1 MKRPQKILA
10 ALAVVLVMAA
20 IALVQTFNV
29 LAVRNRDQVQQELQK
44 VLGKNVNFNSLEV
57 HWLGQL
63 GFVAT
68 EFRIADD
75 PRFAATPLLH
85 ARELVLGISLWNLLF
100 RRLVIDKLIFNGAEF
115 QIITDETGALNLTT
129 LLNRKNELRGF
140 SKLPPVPAEPKHSA
154 VSFLISDIR
163 VRDGRIEYV
172 DRSVKAPA
180 ELRMKNIS
188 MRLKGFARQ
197 QATQIT
203 FAASLTEG
211 LNQDVR
217 VDGRLEPVPSDP
229 SWLHRPIDLN
239 IRLDSLHVPVVARA
253 IAALRDKI
261 PEELDVTGPMALQA
275 KAGGTAERPRIDSF
289 TLKIPLFGSSDYN
302 AVVDGSIQFTE
313 RRLWED
319 AAVQGK
325 LVVEP
330 LALMRLRPLKFFEQN
345 LPTALLTDGTV
356 GIYGRF
362 EGTWENLRIGAL
374 VRADKAELRYKESLR
389 KPADAPAEITTQITR
404 QNKKLI
410 FHPSQ
415 LAVGANRIGF
425 SGAIDY
431 ASTPRLRL
439 NLESAQSSLTGLSRL
454 VSSPAYIA
462 LGGTAAWQIAIE
474 KSLSPPDEN
483 WGVHGQLRITEAAFR
498 QKASGARIENVNANL
513 SFIGKQARFDQVTF
527 RVGRSTL
534 LLDGT
539 MANLLEP
546 AVTYKLRSADLYL
559 DDLPLQTPSPPVQL
573 ANVNAQGVIQLQ
585 NERAVLTGSVASQQG
600 SLFQFGFRDLRADV
614 VLTAAGFTFKNLSAQ
629 VLNGRL
635 RSDGYWAGG
644 GEQPQQI
651 EFTSQIEAIAMRAL
665 LAQLFPPLVGKFDGQ
680 LQGRAHFDAAPTD
693 GIGVKE
699 ALKGT
704 GEASVQQGVIK
715 DFNLLSQLLLRGSGA
730 GVSAEAASRL
740 PSGFA
745 GLIDRRDTSF
755 DSLKATFTVEK
766 KRVHTEDL
774 VITTPDYT
782 ITGAGSVG
790 FDRSTNWNGILLLS
804 PRLTQE
810 VQRDYRIIRYLSDR
824 RGRLPISFRL
834 DGKIPNVKIRIE
846 NRALAQALRAGSTAR
861 GDDKDAETKPG
872 QEPKETKRWL
882 PDALERFLNR

>member
-10 ALAVVLVMAA
+10 TLGVVLVIAA
-20 IALVQTFNV
+20 IAFVQTFNV

-44 VLGKNVNFNSLEV
+44 VLGKNVNFDSLEV

-68 EFRIADD
+68 EVRIADD

-154 VSFLISDIR
+154 VTFLISDIR

-197 QATQIT
+197 QATQIS

-211 LNQDVR
+211 LSQDVR
-217 VDGRLEPVPSDP
+217 IDGRLEPVPSDP
-229 SWLHRPIDLN
+229 SWLHRPVDLN

-275 KAGGTAERPRIDSF
+275 KAGGTVERPRIDTF

-319 AAVQGK
+319 AAIQGK

-330 LALMRLRPLKFFEQN
+330 LALLRLRPLKFFEQN
-345 LPTALLTDGTV
+345 LPAALLTDGTV
-356 GIYGRF
+356 GIYSRF

-374 VRADKAELRYKESLR
+374 VRADKAELRYKELLR
-389 KPADAPAEITTQITR
+389 KPADAPAEIKTQITR

-410 FHPSQ
+410 FHPSEFT
-415 LAVGANRIGF
+415 VGANRIGF

-431 ASTPRLRL
+431 ASTARLRL
-439 NLESAQSSLTGLSRL
+439 NLENAQSSLAGLSRL

-462 LGGTAAWQIAIE
+462 LAGTADWQIAIE
-474 KSLSPPDEN
+474 KSLSPADDN
-483 WGVHGQLRITEAAFR
+483 WGVRGQLRITEAAFR
-498 QKASGARIENVNANL
+498 QKATGARIENLNAKL

-534 LLDGT
+534 LVDGT

-546 AVTYKLRSADLYL
+546 AVNYKLRSADLYL

-585 NERAVLTGSVASQQG
+585 NEQVVLTGSVASQQG

-635 RSDGYWAGG
+635 RSDGFWAGG

-651 EFTSQIEAIAMRAL
+651 EFSSQIEAMEMRAL

-699 ALKGT
+699 ALKGN
-704 GEASVQQGVIK
+704 GEASVRQGVIK

-740 PSGFA
+740 PPGFA
-745 GLIDRRDTSF
+745 GLIDRRDTTF

-766 KRVHTEDL
+766 TRVRTEDL

-810 VQRDYRIIRYLSDR
+810 IQREHRIIRYLLDR

-834 DGKIPNVKIRIE
+834 DGKIPNVKIRLE
-846 NRALAQALRAGSTAR
+846 NRALAQALRAGSTGR

>member
-10 ALAVVLVMAA
+10 ALAVVLVIAA
-20 IALVQTFNV
+20 IVLVQTFNV

-140 SKLPPVPAEPKHSA
+140 SKVPPVPAEPKHSA

-211 LNQDVR
+211 LSQDVR
-217 VDGRLEPVPSDP
+217 IDGRLEPVPSDP

-319 AAVQGK
+319 AAIQGK

-330 LALMRLRPLKFFEQN
+330 LALMRDALTCLLQSVGGIDVVAHPAAAKKVIGVVPQTNTLDRALDVAENLFFHGRYFGMTAREAH
-345 LPTALLTDGTV
+345 TRTAALLEQFRLAD
-356 GIYGRF
+356 
-362 EGTWENLRIGAL
+362 
-374 VRADKAELRYKESLR
+374 RA
-389 KPADAPAEITTQITR
+389 
-404 QNKKLI
+404 
-410 FHPSQ
+410 
-415 LAVGANRIGF
+415 
-425 SGAIDY
+425 
-431 ASTPRLRL
+431 
-439 NLESAQSSLTGLSRL
+439 
-454 VSSPAYIA
+454 
-462 LGGTAAWQIAIE
+462 
-474 KSLSPPDEN
+474 
-483 WGVHGQLRITEAAFR
+483 
-498 QKASGARIENVNANL
+498 
-513 SFIGKQARFDQVTF
+513 
-527 RVGRSTL
+527 
-534 LLDGT
+534 
-539 MANLLEP
+539 
-546 AVTYKLRSADLYL
+546 
-559 DDLPLQTPSPPVQL
+559 
-573 ANVNAQGVIQLQ
+573 
-585 NERAVLTGSVASQQG
+585 
-600 SLFQFGFRDLRADV
+600 RADV
-614 VLTAAGFTFKNLSAQ
+614 A
-629 VLNGRL
+629 
-635 RSDGYWAGG
+635 
-644 GEQPQQI
+644 E
-651 EFTSQIEAIAMRAL
+651 
-665 LAQLFPPLVGKFDGQ
+665 
-680 LQGRAHFDAAPTD
+680 
-693 GIGVKE
+693 
-699 ALKGT
+699 KGD
-704 GEASVQQGVIK
+704 VQENWRRNMK
-715 DFNLLSQLLLRGSGA
+715 KRGS
-730 GVSAEAASRL
+730 
-740 PSGFA
+740 
-745 GLIDRRDTSF
+745 
-755 DSLKATFTVEK
+755 K
-766 KRVHTEDL
+766 
-774 VITTPDYT
+774 
-782 ITGAGSVG
+782 
-790 FDRSTNWNGILLLS
+790 
-804 PRLTQE
+804 
-810 VQRDYRIIRYLSDR
+810 
-824 RGRLPISFRL
+824 
-834 DGKIPNVKIRIE
+834 
-846 NRALAQALRAGSTAR
+846 
-861 GDDKDAETKPG
+861 
-872 QEPKETKRWL
+872 
-882 PDALERFLNR
+882 